1 MAQRTLSFVFLAS
14 LWETKP
20 NYMNI
25 KVCGITEMKQLQQ
38 LDGLDIDFAG
48 LIFYKESPR
57 YIGDKISKKDLKKA
71 DLDIKKVGVFVNPEM
86 IEVLDAIDEYGLEV
100 VQLHGDESP
109 EMCED
114 LSSEVEVIKAFRV
127 TEGVDI
133 DKLVAPYDAVC
144 DYYLFDTGGLKES
157 FGGTGQ
163 QFDWSIL
170 TKAKIEKPFFLSGG
184 IGPEDAQKVKGF
196 VHPDFFGVDIN
207 SRFEKEPG
215 VKDMAKV
222 LQFRQGLKK

>member
-1 MAQRTLSFVFLAS
+1 MAKT
-14 LWETKP
+14 TT
-20 NYMNI
+20 MNI

-57 YIGDKISKKDLKKA
+57 YIGDKISKTELKKA

-86 IEVLDAIDEYGLEV
+86 IDVLDAIDEYGLDA

-127 TEGVDI
+127 ADGADI

-157 FGGTGQ
+157 LGGTGQ
-163 QFDWSIL
+163 KFDWSIL

-184 IGPEDAQKVKGF
+184 IGPDDAAKVKAF
-196 VHPDFFGVDIN
+196 KHPDFFGVDIN
-207 SRFEKEPG
+207 SQFEKEPG
-215 VKDMAKV
+215 VKDMGKV
-222 LQFRQGLKK
+222 LHFRQAMKK

>member
-1 MAQRTLSFVFLAS
+1 
-14 LWETKP
+14 
-20 NYMNI
+20 MNI

-57 YIGDKISKKDLKKA
+57 YIGEKISKKELKSADFDL
-71 DLDIKKVGVFVNPEM
+71 KKVGVFVNPEM
-86 IEVLDAIDEYGLEV
+86 IDVLDAIDDYGLDAG
-100 VQLHGDESP
+100 QLHGDESP

-127 TEGVDI
+127 IDGVDI

-157 FGGTGQ
+157 FGGTGK
-163 QFDWSIL
+163 QFDWTIL

-184 IGPEDAQKVKGF
+184 IGPDDAPKVKAF
-196 VHPDFFGVDIN
+196 KHPDFFGVDIN
-207 SRFEKEPG
+207 SLFEKEPG
-215 VKDMAKV
+215 VKDMSKV
-222 LQFRQGLKK
+222 LHFRQAMKK

>member
-1 MAQRTLSFVFLAS
+1 
-14 LWETKP
+14 
-20 NYMNI
+20 MNI
-25 KVCGITEMKQLQQ
+25 KVCGITELKQLQQ

-48 LIFYKESPR
+48 MIFYKDSPR
-57 YIGDKISKKDLKKA
+57 YIGGKLNAKDIKKADFDLKKT
-71 DLDIKKVGVFVNPEM
+71 GVFVNPEM

-100 VQLHGDESP
+100 VQLHGDETP

-114 LSSEVEVIKAFRV
+114 LSSEVEVIKAFRITG
-127 TEGVDI
+127 TEDI

-170 TKAKIEKPFFLSGG
+170 AKAKIEKPFFLSGG
-184 IGPEDAQKVKGF
+184 IGVEDAARVKAF
-196 VHPDFFGVDIN
+196 KHPDMFGVDIN
-207 SRFEKEPG
+207 SKFEVSPG
-215 VKDMAKV
+215 VKDMKLL
-222 LQFRQGLKK
+222 LQFKQGLK

>member
-1 MAQRTLSFVFLAS
+1 
-14 LWETKP
+14 
-20 NYMNI
+20 MNI
-25 KVCGITEMKQLQQ
+25 KICGITEMKQLQQ

-57 YIGDKISKKDLKKA
+57 YIGNKLSGKELKKA

-86 IEVLDAIDEYGLEV
+86 IDVLDAIDEYGLEV

-127 TEGVDI
+127 ADGANI
-133 DKLVAPYDAVC
+133 DKMVAPYDAVC

-157 FGGTGQ
+157 FGGTGK
-163 QFDWSIL
+163 QFDWTIL

-184 IGPEDAQKVKGF
+184 ISVEDAAKVKAF
-196 VHPDFFGVDIN
+196 KHPDIFGVDIN
-207 SRFEKEPG
+207 SHFETAPG
-215 VKDMAKV
+215 LKDMSKV
-222 LQFRQGLKK
+222 LQFKMAMK

>member
-1 MAQRTLSFVFLAS
+1 
-14 LWETKP
+14 
-20 NYMNI
+20 MNI

-38 LDGLDIDFAG
+38 LDGLNIDFAG

-57 YIGDKISKKDLKKA
+57 YIGSKISGKELKKA
-71 DLDIKKVGVFVNPEM
+71 DLDLKKVGVFVNPEM
-86 IEVLDAIDEYGLEV
+86 IEVLDAIDEYGLDA

-109 EMCED
+109 GMCED

-127 TEGVDI
+127 TDGVDI
-133 DKLVAPYDAVC
+133 DKMVAPYDAVC
-144 DYYLFDTGGLKES
+144 DYYLFDTGGLKET

-184 IGPEDAQKVKGF
+184 IAVEDAAKIKAF
-196 VHPDFFGVDIN
+196 KHPDFFGVDIN

-215 VKDMAKV
+215 VKDMGLV
-222 LQFRQGLKK
+222 LQFKQGLKK

>member
-1 MAQRTLSFVFLAS
+1 
-14 LWETKP
+14 
-20 NYMNI
+20 MNI

-38 LDGLDIDFAG
+38 LDGLEVDFAG

-57 YIGDKISKKDLKKA
+57 YIGDKISKQDLKKA

-86 IEVLDAIDEYGLEV
+86 IDVLDAIDDYGLEV

-114 LSSEVEVIKAFRV
+114 LSSEAEVIKAFRI
-127 TEGVDI
+127 TGDEDI

-157 FGGTGQ
+157 FGGTGK
-163 QFDWSIL
+163 QFDWNIL
-170 TKAKIEKPFFLSGG
+170 SKAKIEKPFFLSGG
-184 IGPEDAQKVKGF
+184 ISPDDAMKIKAF
-196 VHPDFFGVDIN
+196 KHPDFFGVDIN
-207 SRFEKEPG
+207 SMFEKEPG

-222 LQFRQGLKK
+222 LQFKVAMK